1 MKIKIFGAGTWG
13 TALAELL
20 VQNGHEV
27 SVWHYKSEFIQ
38 LINKSLIHPNLGS
51 HRLSKKIH
59 FTTSV
64 IYDKKTRSRSSNLL
78 GLAIRIVIILM
89 IFAGIVFLLNKINF
103 PTPNK
108 VIEKIIPNENFKIV
122 K

>member
-1 MKIKIFGAGTWG
+1 M
-13 TALAELL
+13 
-20 VQNGHEV
+20 Q
-27 SVWHYKSEFIQ
+27 
-38 LINKSLIHPNLGS
+38 
-51 HRLSKKIH
+51 
-59 FTTSV
+59 
-64 IYDKKTRSRSSNLL
+64 IYKKTRSRSSSLL
-78 GLAIRIVIILM
+78 SLIIKVVIILT